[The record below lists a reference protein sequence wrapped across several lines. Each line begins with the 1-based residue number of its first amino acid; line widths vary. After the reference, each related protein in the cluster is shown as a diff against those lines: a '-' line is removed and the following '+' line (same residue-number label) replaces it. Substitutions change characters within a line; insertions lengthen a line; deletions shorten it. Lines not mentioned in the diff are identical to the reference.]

1 MPIDIG
7 KAKTI
12 SKKDRMNPDW
22 EFTRPKFVLK
32 DIILHKTTAS
42 ALEDYIYF
50 AKAQDRLFNNWGL
63 AETHKFNKQLAVN
76 LYGVPGTGKS
86 MAAHVIAS
94 ELKKPLISVNYA
106 EIESK
111 YVGETAK
118 NITSLFNFAKAQDAI
133 IFFDEADAILS
144 KRVTNM
150 SSATDVSVNQ
160 TRSVLLSL
168 MNDHEG
174 IIIFTTNFI
183 ENYDSAF
190 MRRILSHV
198 KFVLPENDERK
209 TLWQKYI
216 PSRFPIE
223 NLDLNELVRKSHGL
237 SGSEISNCVL
247 KAAIKAARLELP
259 RVKMEHFYSSISE
272 ILDSKIENEAKYH
285 IEKKQVN
292 EEHVINQIGAEA
304 TMELKRA

>member
-1 MPIDIG
+1 MPVDIQKASLHGKPID
-7 KAKTI
+7 
-12 SKKDRMNPDW
+12 SDY
-22 EFTRPKFVLK
+22 EFTIPKFTLR
-32 DIILHKTTAS
+32 DIILPKTTAS
-42 ALEDYIYF
+42 ALEDYIF
-50 AKAQDRLFNNWGL
+50 FVKVQDQIFNDWGL
-63 AETHKFNKQLAVN
+63 VETHKFSKQFAVN
-76 LYGVPGTGKS
+76 LYGESGTGKT

-94 ELKKPLISVNYA
+94 ELDKPLISVNYA

-118 NITSLFNFAKAQDAI
+118 NITKLFALAKEQDAI
-133 IFFDEADAILS
+133 LFFDEADAILS

-190 MRRILSHV
+190 MRRILSHI
-198 KFVLPENDERK
+198 KFTLPESYERK
-209 TLWQKYI
+209 CLWEMYI
-216 PSRFPIE
+216 PNRFPVID
-223 NLDLNELVRKSHGL
+223 LDISELVNRSKGL

-247 KAAIKAARLELP
+247 KTAIKAARLEVP
-259 RVKMEHFYSSISE
+259 SVEMDYFYSSILE
-272 ILDSKIENEAKYH
+272 ILSSKRDNISKNYIDKNFVDEDY
-285 IEKKQVN
+285 
-292 EEHVINQIGAEA
+292 VIGQIGINA
-304 TMELKRA
+304 TKELKSA

>member
-1 MPIDIG
+1 MPINVE
-7 KAKTI
+7 KVNVQAKVVD
-12 SKKDRMNPDW
+12 SDY
-22 EFTRPKFVLK
+22 EFTKPKFTLK
-32 DIILHKTTAS
+32 DIILPQATSS

-50 AKAQDRLFNNWGL
+50 VKVQDEIFNNWGL
-63 AETHKFNKQLAVN
+63 GETHKFSKQLAVN
-76 LYGVPGTGKS
+76 LYGEPGTGKT

-94 ELKKPLISVNYA
+94 ELNKPLISVNYS

-118 NITSLFNFAKAQDAI
+118 NITKLFMLAKEQGAI
-133 IFFDEADAILS
+133 LFFDEADAILS

-183 ENYDSAF
+183 ENYDAAF
-190 MRRILSHV
+190 MRRILSHI
-198 KFVLPENDERK
+198 KFTLPESYQRK
-209 TLWQKYI
+209 SLWEKYI
-216 PSRFPIE
+216 PSRLPVE
-223 NLDLNELVRKSHGL
+223 DLNILELVSRSNGL

-247 KAAIKAARLELP
+247 KAAIKAARLEVP
-259 RVKMEHFYSSISE
+259 KIEMDYFYSSILEVLS
-272 ILDSKIENEAKYH
+272 SKRENKSKLCIDKNFVDEDY
-285 IEKKQVN
+285 V
-292 EEHVINQIGAEA
+292 VSQIGLNE
-304 TMELKRA
+304 TKELKTA